1 MDGELISDAVT
12 SPITLGILFGYVV
25 GKPVGIVTAIWLTS
39 RPWVTGL
46 RPAVSF
52 PVLLGGGAAAG
63 IGFTVSLLIAS
74 IAFDGQQLEEAKLGV
89 LAAAIASTLLSWL
102 VFRAIRR
109 IPTEMRA
116 RQLLGRRTSC
126 STSPTTST
134 PSATT
139 SAAPTRA
146 PVTLVEYG
154 DYECPY
160 CGQAEVVIRE
170 LLDEFG
176 DELRYVWRHLPLND
190 VHTHAQLAAEAAEAA
205 GAQGQ
210 FWGMHDK
217 LLATQD
223 ELDGA
228 RPEALRGG
236 ARTRP
241 RALRGRRCTA
251 TCTPTGSPRTWRAPT
266 RAGSPARPASSSTAA
281 ATRARTTSTRSRGR
295 CAPPASAP
303 GSGRRRNSRQLDVV
317 QASLAHEH
325 ARAVQHQPAAAQ
337 SREPRLLVRQPDER
351 GVVRADA
358 DRRARGRPSPTGRP
372 SSS

>member
-1 MDGELISDAVT
+1 M
-12 SPITLGILFGYVV
+12 
-25 GKPVGIVTAIWLTS
+25 
-39 RPWVTGL
+39 
-46 RPAVSF
+46 
-52 PVLLGGGAAAG
+52 LLGGAAAGG

-74 IAFDGQQLEEAKLGV
+74 LAFDGQQLEEAKLGV

-116 RQLLGRRTSC
+116 RQLLGTAEDLLDLSDDVDPERDHVRG
-126 STSPTTST
+126 PDG
-134 PSATT
+134 
-139 SAAPTRA
+139 A

-223 ELDGA
+223 ELTGP

-236 ARTRP
+236 ARPRP
-241 RALRGRRCTA
+241 RALRGR
-251 TCTPTGSPRTWRAPT
+251 
-266 RAGSPARPASSSTAA
+266 PARHEHTDRIAEDVASADASGVAGTPSFFINGRRHQGAYDIETL
-281 ATRARTTSTRSRGR
+281 TGR
-295 CAPPASAP
+295 CAPPAGAH

-317 QASLAHEH
+317 QAGLADEH
-325 ARAVQHQPAAAQ
+325 ARAVQHQPAAA
-337 SREPRLLVRQPDER
+337 SREPGLLVCQPDER
-351 GVVRADA
+351 GVGGAHPDLELMGVRRGGPAVELVAHAPVAGLDRDRQA
-358 DRRARGRPSPTGRP
+358 ARAPGDEWRDRIRRAAPAA
-372 SSS
+372 